1 MKVKELIELL
11 LQLEQDQEVV
21 VPGHLE
27 DGYDIASSISNILI
41 KRNSSDEWYRG
52 KYSVVG
58 NYCSKDMA
66 IPAYIIT
73 SE

>member
-11 LQLEQDQEVV
+11 LQRDQEQEVV
-21 VPGHLE
+21 VPGYE

>member
-11 LQLEQDQEVV
+11 LQRDQEQEVV
-21 VPGHLE
+21 VPGYE

-41 KRNSSDEWYRG
+41 KRNGSDEWYRG

-58 NYCSKDMA
+58 DYCSKDMA